1 MAAWSRV
8 SSIISCRRVNDWAD
22 ATYLPELGL
31 AGWPRPSI
39 ALESRTANRPS
50 SKATTQST
58 MPRETRSRRLTP
70 PAAGGTSTSSATGTA
85 QRPIVSL
92 LVHITKPSDLLPHLH
107 QHALDVTAGSC
118 SLLFQHNPR
127 NGVLQATSAF
137 ALEELRTDPWMP
149 GPEESA
155 LVTSAFE
162 RHMPI
167 FVSDADRQMPDL
179 SARLNAQT
187 ALLLPLVS
195 GGERVGLVAIGF
207 DDPPGSTSVT
217 SEIVEVADAFITAI
231 ELFRLRQSD
240 ELLRDV
246 RALLEEFSTTLS
258 ATLNLSAGLD
268 IFCYGANRL
277 FGADR
282 TSVWI
287 HDRRARHLVLQA
299 SSDSEHAS
307 RGIRISTDEP
317 AAPAAAAMRRSR
329 AELLASSGDPTEEV
343 ENVTAMVTV
352 PLRGTRR
359 ALGTIVFEGVR
370 VETGGE
376 LDLLDRADELG
387 RQLSSAIE
395 NMQLLDDVMRSR
407 RELENTF
414 DSIAHLVA
422 VSDRRGHI
430 VAVNQAFATRTGVS
444 RDDLLNRPLADFI
457 GSELASWLEQ
467 HRTVTNAHG
476 SEAGA
481 TREVNDPVL
490 KGPFIVT
497 VTDLLNHDR
506 ERIGSVVVARDLT
519 PQSKLEAER
528 EELRRRLTQSEK
540 LAALGQFVA
549 GIAHEL
555 NNPLQ
560 GVLGH
565 LELMRTTGAFPKQLR
580 REMQRIYREAD
591 RAAKIVRNLLVF
603 AGSRRLPRRSV
614 SLNGVLQKVI
624 ALRVPACRAANIE
637 VVRHYDDH
645 LPRVQ
650 SDRLLPHQVILTMVM
665 NAEQA
670 IAATGGGGRIDITTS
685 VNAARDRI
693 IATVR
698 DTGTG
703 ISADTLPRIFEPF
716 YTTKEVGK
724 GTGLGLA
731 ITYGIVQEH
740 GGQIVAANHPD
751 GGAVFTVELPTRP
764 PTGR

>member
-1 MAAWSRV
+1 
-8 SSIISCRRVNDWAD
+8 
-22 ATYLPELGL
+22 
-31 AGWPRPSI
+31 
-39 ALESRTANRPS
+39 
-50 SKATTQST
+50 
-58 MPRETRSRRLTP
+58 MPRESQSRRLTP
-70 PAAGGTSTSSATGTA
+70 PAATGTSTTSVTGTA
-85 QRPIVSL
+85 PQPIVSL
-92 LVHITKPSDLLPHLH
+92 LAHFDKPSELLPHLH
-107 QHALDVTAGSC
+107 QHALDVTGGNS

-137 ALEELRTDPWMP
+137 ALEELRTEPWMP

-155 LVTSAFE
+155 LVASAFD
-162 RHMPI
+162 RQMPI

-179 SARLNAQT
+179 SARLNART
-187 ALLLPLVS
+187 ALLLLPLVS
-195 GGERVGLVAIGF
+195 NAERIGLVAIGY
-207 DDPPGSTSVT
+207 DEPPSSTSIT

-246 RALLEEFSTTLS
+246 RALLEEFSASLS

-299 SSDSEHAS
+299 SSDSEHVS

-317 AAPAAAAMRRSR
+317 TAPAAAAMRRSR
-329 AELLASSGDPTEEV
+329 AEILSSPGDPTADV
-343 ENVTAMVTV
+343 ESVTAMVTV

-359 ALGTIVFEGVR
+359 ALGAIVFEGVR

-414 DSIAHLVA
+414 DSIAHLVV
-422 VSDRRGHI
+422 VSDRRGHV
-430 VAVNQAFATRTGVS
+430 VAVNQAFATRAGVN
-444 RDDLLNRPLADFI
+444 RDQLLDRPLSKFI
-457 GSELASWLEQ
+457 GSELAGWLEQ
-467 HRTVTNAHG
+467 HQTVTNARG
-476 SEAGA
+476 SEAAA
-481 TREVNDPVL
+481 TREVTDPVL
-490 KGPFIVT
+490 KGSFIVT
-497 VTDLLNHDR
+497 VTDLLNHER
-506 ERIGSVVVARDLT
+506 ERMGSVVVARDLT
-519 PQSKLEAER
+519 PQTKLEAER

-565 LELMRTTGAFPKQLR
+565 LELMRTTGAFPKHLR
-580 REMQRIYREAD
+580 REVQTIYREAD

-603 AGSRRLPRRSV
+603 AGSRRLARRSV
-614 SLNGVLQKVI
+614 SLNAVLQKVV
-624 ALRVPACRAANIE
+624 ALRAATCRTANIE
-637 VVRHYDDH
+637 IVRHYDERI
-645 LPRVQ
+645 PRVQ
-650 SDRLLPHQVILTMVM
+650 SDPLLLHQVFLNMVM

-670 IAATGGGGRIDITTS
+670 IASTGRGGRIDITTS
-685 VNAARDRI
+685 VNESRDRI
-693 IATVR
+693 VATVR
-698 DTGTG
+698 DNGTG
-703 ISADTLPRIFEPF
+703 IPEDTLSRIFEPF

-731 ITYGIVQEH
+731 IAYGIVQEH
-740 GGQIVAANHPD
+740 GGQIIAANHPD
-751 GGAVFTVELPTRP
+751 GGAVFTVELPARP

>member
-1 MAAWSRV
+1 MAR
-8 SSIISCRRVNDWAD
+8 D
-22 ATYLPELGL
+22 
-31 AGWPRPSI
+31 
-39 ALESRTANRPS
+39 
-50 SKATTQST
+50 
-58 MPRETRSRRLTP
+58 TRSRLTP
-70 PAAGGTSTSSATGTA
+70 PASGGTPPSATGTA
-85 QRPIVSL
+85 PRAIVSL
-92 LVHITKPSDLLPHLH
+92 LAQITQPSDLLPHLH
-107 QHALDVTAGSC
+107 QHALDVTGGSC

-137 ALEELRTDPWMP
+137 ALDVLRTDPWMP
-149 GPEESA
+149 GPQESA

-179 SARLNAQT
+179 SGRLNART

-195 GGERVGLVAIGF
+195 RAERIGLVAIGF
-207 DDPPGSTSVT
+207 DDAPSSTAVT
-217 SEIVEVADAFITAI
+217 NEIVEVADAFVVAI

-240 ELLRDV
+240 ELQRDV
-246 RALLEEFSTTLS
+246 RALLEEFSASLS
-258 ATLNLSAGLD
+258 ATLTLSAGLD

-287 HDRRARHLVLQA
+287 HDRRARHVVLQA
-299 SSDSEHAS
+299 SSDSEHVS
-307 RGIRISTDEP
+307 RGMRVSTEDP
-317 AAPAAAAMRRSR
+317 TAPAAAAMRRVR
-329 AELLASSGDPTEEV
+329 AEILSSPGDPIEDLES
-343 ENVTAMVTV
+343 VTAMVTV

-430 VAVNQAFATRTGVS
+430 VAVNQAFASRAGVS
-444 RDDLLNRPLADFI
+444 RDQLLDRPLSDFI
-457 GSELASWLEQ
+457 GTELAMWLEQ
-467 HRTVTNAHG
+467 HRTVTNARG
-476 SEAGA
+476 SEAAA
-481 TREVNDPVL
+481 TREVMDPVL

-497 VTDLLNHDR
+497 VTDLLNADR
-506 ERIGSVVVARDLT
+506 ERMGSVVVARDLT
-519 PQSKLEAER
+519 PQTKLEAER

-565 LELMRTTGAFPKQLR
+565 LELMRTTGAFPKPLR
-580 REMQRIYREAD
+580 REVQTIYREAD

-603 AGSRRLPRRSV
+603 AGSRRLARRPV
-614 SLNGVLQKVI
+614 SLNAVLQKVV
-624 ALRVPACRAANIE
+624 ALRAATCRAADIE
-637 VVRHYDDH
+637 VVRHYDEQ

-650 SDRLLPHQVILTMVM
+650 SDPLLLHQVFVNMVM

-685 VNAARDRI
+685 VNKSGDRI
-693 IATVR
+693 VATVR

-703 ISADTLPRIFEPF
+703 IPDDTLSRIFEPF

-731 ITYGIVQEH
+731 IAYGIVQEH
-740 GGQIVAANHPD
+740 GGQIIAANHPD